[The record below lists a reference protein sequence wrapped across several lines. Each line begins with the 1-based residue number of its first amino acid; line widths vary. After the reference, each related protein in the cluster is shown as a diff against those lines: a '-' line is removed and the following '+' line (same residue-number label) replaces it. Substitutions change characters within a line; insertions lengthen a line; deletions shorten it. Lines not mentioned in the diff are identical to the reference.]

1 MTSLDFLTLAPFL
14 IISGAPIIIML
25 TISISRHYK
34 VIFGFSLIAFL
45 AAFLSLFFVM
55 PYAPHSIEPLFVID
69 SYSLLFLGIIY
80 FTSFLITILSFIYL
94 NHYTGVREEYF
105 IILFVAALGA
115 SILVISKHFISF
127 FLGLETLS
135 ISLFILIAYIRS
147 RDQCIEAGVKYLVM
161 ASASTAILLFGLA
174 LIYVATGTMEFS
186 ALTSSIGNGA
196 KLSPIILAGLG
207 MIIAGIGFKLALV
220 PFHMWA
226 PDVYQGAPAPV
237 SAFIATI
244 SKGAVMAL
252 ILRFFIDIRAYQIPT
267 LILIIS
273 IIAVVSMFAGNLMAL
288 RQTNL
293 KRLLAYSSIAHV
305 GYLMITLLTSS
316 DYGIHAAIFYLVVY
330 MITSLGAFAIIGI
343 FSNLTGHSEDI
354 GFYKGLFYKKPWVA
368 IVFTLILLSLAGIP
382 LTAGFMG
389 KFYLVL
395 AGAKSGLWI
404 LVISLI
410 VNSVISLYYY
420 LRVVVSMFSASDEK
434 ALPAVPFLGNFV
446 LGVIAVSIL
455 LLGILPGWLIDFI
468 SSYSGMG
475 F

>member
-1 MTSLDFLTLAPFL
+1 MTILDFLALAPFL
-14 IISGAPIIIML
+14 IISAAPIIIML

-55 PYAPHSIEPLFVID
+55 PITPHTIEPLFVID
-69 SYSLLFLGIIY
+69 SYAILFLGIIY
-80 FTSFLITILSFIYL
+80 FTSFLITILSYIYL
-94 NHYTGVREEYF
+94 NHYSGVREEYF

-115 SILVISKHFISF
+115 SILVVSKHFISF

-135 ISLFILIAYIRS
+135 ISLFIMIAYIRS
-147 RDQCIEAGVKYLVM
+147 RDQCIEASVKYLVM

-174 LIYVATGTMEFS
+174 LIYLATGTMDFS
-186 ALTSSIGNGA
+186 VLTSSIGGTTT
-196 KLSPIILAGLG
+196 LTPILLAGLG
-207 MIIAGIGFKLALV
+207 MLLAGIGFKLALV

-237 SAFIATI
+237 SAFIASI

-252 ILRFFIDIRAYQIPT
+252 VLRFFVDIKGFQIPA
-267 LILIIS
+267 LVIVIS
-273 IIAVVSMFAGNLMAL
+273 VIAVVSMFAGNLMAL

-305 GYLMITLLTSS
+305 GYLMITLLTGNNS
-316 DYGIHAAIFYLVVY
+316 GIQAAIFYLVVY
-330 MITSLGAFAIIGI
+330 MITSLGAFAIISI
-343 FSNLTGHSEDI
+343 FSNLTGHSEDVA
-354 GFYKGLFYKKPWVA
+354 FYKGLFWKKPWVA

-395 AGAKSGLWI
+395 AGAKSGLWMLI
-404 LVISLI
+404 ISLI

-420 LRVVVSMFSASDEK
+420 LRVIVSMFSTSDQEP
-434 ALPAVPFLGNFV
+434 LPAVPLLGNFV
-446 LGVIAVSIL
+446 LGVIALSIL
-455 LLGILPGWLIDFI
+455 LLGVLPGWLIDFI
-468 SSYSGMG
+468 SNYSGM
-475 F
+475 

>member
-1 MTSLDFLTLAPFL
+1 MTALDFLTLAPFL

-34 VIFGFSLIAFL
+34 VIFWFSVIAFL
-45 AAFLSLFFVM
+45 AAFISLFFIIT
-55 PYAPHSIEPLFVID
+55 YAPHTIEPLFIID
-69 SYSLLFLGIIY
+69 AYSILILGII
-80 FTSFLITILSFIYL
+80 FFVCLLITLLSYLYL

-105 IILFVAALGA
+105 IILFVAALGSA
-115 SILVISKHFISF
+115 ILVVSKHFVTF

-135 ISLFILIAYIRS
+135 ISLFIMIAYIRS

-174 LIYVATGTMEFS
+174 LLYLETGTMDFS
-186 ALTSSIGNGA
+186 ALATYMSNNIS
-196 KLSPIILAGLG
+196 LSPILLTGLG
-207 MIIAGIGFKLALV
+207 MLIAGIGFKLALV

-237 SAFIATI
+237 SAFIATV
-244 SKGAVMAL
+244 SKCAVMAL
-252 ILRFFIDIRAYQIPT
+252 ILRLFIQIHVSEIQT
-267 LILIIS
+267 LVLIIS
-273 IIAVVSMFAGNLMAL
+273 IIAVVSMFTGNLLAL
-288 RQTNL
+288 RQNNL

-305 GYLMITLLTSS
+305 GYLMITLLTGNEN
-316 DYGIHAAIFYLVVY
+316 GIQAAIFYLVVY
-330 MITSLGAFAIIGI
+330 MITSLGAFAIISI

-354 GFYKGLFYKKPWVA
+354 GFYKGLFWKKPWVA

-420 LRVVVSMFSASDEK
+420 LRIIVSMFSSSDSEP
-434 ALPAVPFLGNFV
+434 LPLVPILGNIV
-446 LGVIAVSIL
+446 LGIIAISIL
-455 LLGILPGWLIDFI
+455 MLGILPGWLIDLI
-468 SSYSGMG
+468 SNYSKM
-475 F
+475 